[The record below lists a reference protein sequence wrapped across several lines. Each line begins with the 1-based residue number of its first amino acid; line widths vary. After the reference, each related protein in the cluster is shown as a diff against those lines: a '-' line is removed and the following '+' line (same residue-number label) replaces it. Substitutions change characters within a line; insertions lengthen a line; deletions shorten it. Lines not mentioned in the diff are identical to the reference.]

1 MSLVERGEFERRL
14 LDEHKA
20 RRARFFTPPRP
31 ENEVDRKVVEL
42 VPMVVKSPYEDV
54 MDLMVAA
61 VANAAG
67 LPVNEI
73 IEGPTISEVVTAR
86 RLAMALSFI
95 RCEIPAAII
104 ANHFGVS
111 PDCVRDATQDLQPL
125 WRLYTFS
132 AKTPI
137 ERTLTN
143 LWPLWLSERETVKYP
158 AIRDIQMAVCEA
170 FDVRRHDMLGRC
182 RTHNIVV
189 PRQTAMALCKHLTL
203 KSLPEIGR
211 QFGGRDHTTVLH
223 SVRKLEP
230 LIAVACETMTP
241 RHHVAEW
248 AQAMKSIHDHG
259 FIKLEVTGESRAQA

>member
-14 LDEHKA
+14 LAEHKE
-20 RRARFFTPPRP
+20 RQSRFFAPPKP
-31 ENEVDRKVVEL
+31 DNAVDSRVVEL

-54 MDLMVAA
+54 MDPMVAA

-73 IEGPTISEVVTAR
+73 IEGPSISEVITAR

-104 ANHFGVS
+104 AKHFGVS

-125 WRLYTFS
+125 WRMYTFS
-132 AKTPI
+132 TKTPI
-137 ERTLTN
+137 ERSLST

-158 AIRDIQMAVCEA
+158 AIRDIQKAVCEA
-170 FDVRRHDMLGRC
+170 FGVSRHDMVGRC
-182 RTHNIVV
+182 RTQKIVV
-189 PRQTAMALCKHLTL
+189 PRQIAMALCKHLTL

-211 QFGGRDHTTVLH
+211 QFGDRDHTTVLH

-241 RHHVAEW
+241 RHHVSEW
-248 AQAMKSIHDHG
+248 AQAMKSLHDHG